1 MDRLKNKVAIITGA
15 AGGIG
20 SAAVRLFVE
29 EGAKVLAVD
38 QSEAALA
45 EAITGLDPA
54 CVSAYAA
61 DVTRE
66 DQVEAYTQA
75 AVSRYGGLDI
85 AILNAGVFGG
95 LAPITEFTAE
105 AFDRITA
112 VNMRGP
118 WFGIR
123 AAFPHMKARGGG
135 SIVITSSIQ
144 GISAIPF
151 STGYTTTKHAV
162 VGMMRGAALE
172 GAQHNI
178 RVNTV
183 NPGLTDT
190 SMMGGIHESQAQG
203 NVSAA
208 AVMDAWAATA
218 PMRRYAKPR
227 EIAHMMLFLASD
239 DASYCSGSTY
249 VVDGG
254 LTASW
259 VPTPEWQ

>member
-1 MDRLKNKVAIITGA
+1 MNRLQGKVAIITGA

-45 EAITGLDPA
+45 EAIAGLDPLS
-54 CVSAYAA
+54 VSPYAA

-66 DQVEAYTQA
+66 DQVEAYTKA
-75 AVSRYGGLDI
+75 AVDRYGGLDI
-85 AILNAGVFGG
+85 VLLNAGIFGG
-95 LAPITEFTAE
+95 LSPITDVSAE
-105 AFDRITA
+105 TFDKITA

-118 WFGIR
+118 WLGIR

-135 SIVITSSIQ
+135 SIVLTSSIQ

-172 GAQHNI
+172 GSQYNI

-190 SMMGGIHESQAQG
+190 NMMGGIHDSQAQG
-203 NVSAA
+203 NTSSA

-239 DASYCSGSTY
+239 DASYCNGSTY